1 MSPEE
6 IDALTLAVYRRR
18 LNETNYAGPDIEPA
32 DRQVRDDG
40 DDGKKQ
46 RARAANWR
54 GIVLATLVEAGLH
67 VPPPSHLTKEA
78 RKARGDALIARAA
91 RTLSEGE

>member
-54 GIVLATLVEAGLH
+54 GIVLATLVETGLH

-78 RKARGDALIARAA
+78 RAARAEA
-91 RTLSEGE
+91 EGR